1 MTGITASGVGSGLDV
16 NSIVSQLVAAER
28 APADNR
34 LASSSRAIS
43 AEISAIGSLRSAFS
57 TLRTSLTALSSDATL
72 NARKATAPSD
82 ANFTST
88 AGAGAATGSYQ
99 IEVLA
104 LASAQKLSSAG
115 YTDADST
122 VGTGQLTLVSGD
134 TTLVVD
140 IDSEHATL
148 GDIRDAINA
157 KAAGKGVSATLVQA
171 DDGAHLVLTALD
183 TGIANRITVTASG
196 GDGGLAALAY
206 DPAHANTQ
214 LTELSAATDAVVK
227 ADGYTRTSASNT
239 LTDLVGGITLT
250 LTKAA
255 PGTAQPLTVNADP
268 STQKAAI
275 KSFVSAYNASIN
287 TIAGTTAYN
296 ATTKVAAALNGDPLV
311 LAASRSLRDTVS
323 GQVSDLKA
331 IGVTINKDGTLA
343 FDEAAYTT
351 AMASDPSPATR
362 LFGGDASLAKA
373 LDTTLDALL
382 DDDGQLDSR
391 KDSLDRRS
399 KSIDS
404 DRTALDRRIDAFEQ
418 RTRAQFVAL
427 DGLVSKLQSTGNFL
441 IQQLGLSG

>member
-28 APADNR
+28 APADGR
-34 LASSSRAIS
+34 LDRSSRTVNAQ
-43 AEISAIGSLRSAFS
+43 ISAIGSLRSAFS
-57 TLRTSLTALSSDATL
+57 SLRTSLDALSSDATL

-82 ANFTST
+82 ANFSVS
-88 AGAGAATGSYQ
+88 AGPAAATGNYQ

-104 LASAQKLSSAG
+104 LASAQKLSSKA
-115 YTDADST
+115 YANADAT
-122 VGTGQLTLVSGD
+122 VGTGQLTLVTGD

-140 IDSEHATL
+140 IDAEHSSL

-157 KAAGKGVSATLVQA
+157 KAAGKDLAATLVQA

-183 TGIANRITVTASG
+183 TGTANAITVTTGG

-214 LTELSAATDAVVK
+214 LGELSAANDAVVK
-227 ADGYTRTSASNT
+227 ADGYLRTSASNT
-239 LTDLVGGITLT
+239 VTDLVGGVTIT

-255 PGTAQPLTVNADP
+255 PGTVQQLTVNADQAA
-268 STQKAAI
+268 QKTAI
-275 KSFVSAYNASIN
+275 KSFVSAYNASVN

-311 LAASRSLRDTVS
+311 LSASRALRDTVS
-323 GQVSDLKA
+323 SQVGDLKA

-343 FDEAAYTT
+343 FDEAAFTA
-351 AMASDPSPATR
+351 AMASDPSPSAR

-373 LDTTLDALL
+373 LDATLDGLL
-382 DDDGQLDSR
+382 DDDGQLDG
-391 KDSLDRRS
+391 RS
-399 KSIDS
+399 DALAARTKRIEN
-404 DRTALDRRIDAFEQ
+404 DRTALDRRMDAFEQ

-427 DGLVSKLQSTGNFL
+427 DGLVAKLQSTGNFL

>member
-28 APADNR
+28 APADGR
-34 LASSSRAIS
+34 LDRSSRTVNAQ
-43 AEISAIGSLRSAFS
+43 ISAIGSLRSAFS
-57 TLRTSLTALSSDATL
+57 SLRTSLDALSSDATL

-82 ANFTST
+82 ANFSVS
-88 AGAGAATGSYQ
+88 AGPAAATGNYQ

-104 LASAQKLSSAG
+104 LASAQKLSSKA
-115 YTDADST
+115 YANADAT
-122 VGTGQLTLVSGD
+122 LGTGQLTLVTGD

-140 IDSEHATL
+140 IDAEHSSL

-157 KAAGKGVSATLVQA
+157 KAAGKDLAATLVQA

-183 TGIANRITVTASG
+183 TGTANAITVTTG
-196 GDGGLAALAY
+196 GGNGGLAALAY

-214 LTELSAATDAVVK
+214 LGELSAANDAVVK
-227 ADGYTRTSASNT
+227 ADGYLRTSASNT
-239 LTDLVGGITLT
+239 VTDLVGGVTIT

-255 PGTAQPLTVNADP
+255 PGTVQQLTVNADQAA
-268 STQKAAI
+268 QKTAI
-275 KSFVSAYNASIN
+275 KSFVSAYNASVN

-311 LAASRSLRDTVS
+311 LSASRALRDTVS
-323 GQVSDLKA
+323 SQVGDLKA

-343 FDEAAYTT
+343 FDEAAFTA
-351 AMASDPSPATR
+351 AMASDPSPSAR

-373 LDTTLDALL
+373 LDATLDGLL
-382 DDDGQLDSR
+382 DDDGQLDG
-391 KDSLDRRS
+391 RS
-399 KSIDS
+399 DALAARTKRIEN
-404 DRTALDRRIDAFEQ
+404 DRTALDRRMDAFEQ

-427 DGLVSKLQSTGNFL
+427 DGLVAKLQSTGNFL

>member
-28 APADNR
+28 APADGR
-34 LASSSRAIS
+34 LDRSSRTVNAQ
-43 AEISAIGSLRSAFS
+43 ISAIGSLRSAFS
-57 TLRTSLTALSSDATL
+57 SLRTSLDALSSDATL

-82 ANFTST
+82 ANFSVS
-88 AGAGAATGSYQ
+88 AGPAAATGNYQ

-104 LASAQKLSSAG
+104 LASAQKLSSKA
-115 YTDADST
+115 YANADAT
-122 VGTGQLTLVSGD
+122 LGTGQLTLVTGD

-140 IDSEHATL
+140 IDAEHSSL

-157 KAAGKGVSATLVQA
+157 KAAGKDLAATLVQA

-183 TGIANRITVTASG
+183 TGTANAITVTTGG

-214 LTELSAATDAVVK
+214 LGELSAANDAVVK
-227 ADGYTRTSASNT
+227 ADGYLRTSASNT
-239 LTDLVGGITLT
+239 VTDLVGGVTIT

-255 PGTAQPLTVNADP
+255 PGTVQQLTVNADQAA
-268 STQKAAI
+268 QKTAI
-275 KSFVSAYNASIN
+275 KSFVSAYNASVN

-311 LAASRSLRDTVS
+311 LSASRALRDTVS
-323 GQVSDLKA
+323 SQVGDLKA

-343 FDEAAYTT
+343 FDEAAFTA
-351 AMASDPSPATR
+351 AMASDPSPSAR

-373 LDTTLDALL
+373 LDATLDGLL
-382 DDDGQLDSR
+382 DDDGQLDG
-391 KDSLDRRS
+391 RS
-399 KSIDS
+399 DALAARTKRIEN
-404 DRTALDRRIDAFEQ
+404 DRTALDRRMDAFEQ

-427 DGLVSKLQSTGNFL
+427 DGLVAKLQSTGNFL

>member
-28 APADNR
+28 APADGR
-34 LASSSRAIS
+34 LDRSSRTVNAQ
-43 AEISAIGSLRSAFS
+43 ISAIGSLRSAFS
-57 TLRTSLTALSSDATL
+57 TLRTSLEALSSDATL

-82 ANFTST
+82 ANFTASSGPT
-88 AGAGAATGSYQ
+88 AATGNYQ

-104 LASAQKLSSAG
+104 LATAQKLSSKA
-115 YTDADST
+115 YTNADAI
-122 VGTGQLTLVSGD
+122 VGTGQLTLVTGD

-140 IDSEHATL
+140 IDAEHASL

-157 KAAGKGVSATLVQA
+157 KAAGKGVAATLVQA

-183 TGIANRITVTASG
+183 TGTANAITVTTSG
-196 GDGGLAALAY
+196 GDGGLAAIAY

-214 LTELSAATDAVVK
+214 LGELSAATDAVVK
-227 ADGYTRTSASNT
+227 ADGYLRTSASNT
-239 LTDLVGGITLT
+239 VTDLVGGVTIT

-255 PGTAQPLTVNADP
+255 PGTVQQLTVNADQAA
-268 STQKAAI
+268 QKTAI
-275 KSFVSAYNASIN
+275 KSFVSAYNASVN

-311 LAASRSLRDTVS
+311 LSASRALRDTVS
-323 GQVSDLKA
+323 GQVGDLKA

-343 FDEAAYTT
+343 FDEAAFAA
-351 AMASDPSPATR
+351 AMASDPSPSAR

-373 LDTTLDALL
+373 LDATLDGLL
-382 DDDGQLDSR
+382 DDDGQLDGR
-391 KDSLDRRS
+391 ADALAARTKR
-399 KSIDS
+399 IES
-404 DRTALDRRIDAFEQ
+404 DRTALDRRMDAFEQ

-427 DGLVSKLQSTGNFL
+427 DGLVAKLQSTGNFL